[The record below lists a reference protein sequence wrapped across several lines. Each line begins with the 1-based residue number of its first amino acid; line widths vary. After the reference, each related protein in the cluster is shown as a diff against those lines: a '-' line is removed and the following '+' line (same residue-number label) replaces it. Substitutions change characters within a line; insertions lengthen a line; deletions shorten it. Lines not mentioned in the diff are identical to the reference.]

1 MLTPL
6 PERLRP
12 KNLAEYVGQR
22 HLVGEGCIL
31 RNMIDMG
38 SLSSFILWGP
48 PGVGKTT
55 LARRIANDFNGKLVL
70 EEFEGDKNPFL
81 PKFYKEPE
89 KYSFQLEM
97 TFLALRFQQLKDKLS
112 VLDLFHD
119 FIISDYYVAKSFI
132 FSKNNLQDD
141 EYQLFSRFFNI
152 IFSDMPKPELL
163 VYLYSDVE
171 RLQANIR
178 KRGRSYEQEISD
190 ADLENI
196 QQGYFDFLRQ
206 QQNNMRILLLD
217 TNDLDF
223 VANEK
228 DYQRIIEA
236 INQPYEIGLHRI
248 SL

>member
-1 MLTPL
+1 MHY
-6 PERLRP
+6 
-12 KNLAEYVGQR
+12 NYIAI
-22 HLVGEGCIL
+22 EGTI
-31 RNMIDMG
+31 G
-38 SLSSFILWGP
+38 A
-48 PGVGKTT
+48 GKTT
-55 LARRIANDFNGKLVL
+55 LASRIAQDFNGKLVL

-97 TFLALRFQQLKDKLS
+97 TFLALRFQQLKDKLG

-119 FIISDYYVAKSFI
+119 FIISDYYVAKSLI
-132 FSKNNLQDD
+132 FSRNNLQED

-163 VYLYSDVE
+163 VYLYSDVS
-171 RLQANIR
+171 RLQRNIR

-190 ADLENI
+190 AYLESI
-196 QQGYFDFLRQ
+196 QQGYFDFLHQ
-206 QQNNMRILLLD
+206 QQSNMRILLLD
-217 TNDLDF
+217 TNRLDF

-228 DYQRIIEA
+228 DYQRIIDA
-236 INQPYEIGLHRI
+236 IDQPYDIGLHRF

>member
-1 MLTPL
+1 M
-6 PERLRP
+6 
-12 KNLAEYVGQR
+12 NYNYIAI
-22 HLVGEGCIL
+22 EGTI
-31 RNMIDMG
+31 G
-38 SLSSFILWGP
+38 A
-48 PGVGKTT
+48 GKTT
-55 LARRIANDFNGKLVL
+55 LATRIANDYNGKLVL

-97 TFLALRFQQLKDKLS
+97 TFMALRYQQLKDKLG

-119 FIISDYYVAKSFI
+119 FIISDYYVAKSLI
-132 FSKNNLQDD
+132 FSRNNLQED

-171 RLQANIR
+171 RLQQNIR

-190 ADLENI
+190 DYLENI

-206 QQNNMRILLLD
+206 QQSNMRILLLD
-217 TNDLDF
+217 TNRLDF

-228 DYQRIIEA
+228 DYQKIIDV
-236 INQPYEIGLHRI
+236 IDQPYEVGLHRV
-248 SL
+248 SV